1 MPTTR
6 RRFLAGTAAAL
17 AAPRIAAAQGSRVLK
32 FIPHADL
39 TVVDP
44 SWSATY
50 ITRNFAMM
58 AYDTLYGTDAS
69 FNVSPQMAAG
79 HVIEDDGKTWV
90 ITLRDG
96 LKFHDGT
103 PVLARDAAASITRW
117 GQRDNMGQTVAD
129 RTDEVSAVDDKRIKV
144 RLKQPFPLLAAALG
158 KPGSMVC
165 AIMPER
171 LAAGDR
177 GKPITEV
184 NQLER
189 PLRAMTARGERICLA
204 RSEIIPAGAT
214 LTFTLQWLTNNSQ
227 KSTQNITEEALL
239 WALDYGALKG
249 FGQWRGGGFGRF
261 TYEISGWHRRTEPLH
276 AGQRGASA

>member
-1 MPTTR
+1 MNKRIINITFTEDVLGSLNNNPKIFGEFQETKAPT
-6 RRFLAGTAAAL
+6 AEKAAEERATVL
-17 AAPRIAAAQGSRVLK
+17 GAMTPEELEKATEDKIEKQTTVFPRNK
-32 FIPHADL
+32 
-39 TVVDP
+39 
-44 SWSATY
+44 
-50 ITRNFAMM
+50 
-58 AYDTLYGTDAS
+58 
-69 FNVSPQMAAG
+69 
-79 HVIEDDGKTWV
+79 DGKLV
-90 ITLRDG
+90 G
-96 LKFHDGT
+96 LPSETCFCFDYQWRGFFKEALQLGT
-103 PVLARDAAASITRW
+103 EVGETA
-117 GQRDNMGQTVAD
+117 MGKLSKWTI
-129 RTDEVSAVDDKRIKV
+129 RKAVDSLVFVVERRI
-144 RLKQPFPLLAAALG
+144 PFYL
-158 KPGSMVC
+158 
-165 AIMPER
+165 
-171 LAAGDR
+171 D